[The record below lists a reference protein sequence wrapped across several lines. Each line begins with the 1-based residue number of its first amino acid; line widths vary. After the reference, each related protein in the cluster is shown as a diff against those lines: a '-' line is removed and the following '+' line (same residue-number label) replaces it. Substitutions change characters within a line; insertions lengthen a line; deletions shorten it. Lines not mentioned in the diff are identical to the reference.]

1 MSFNFL
7 KISCKFLVNEKERWN
22 GLLFTARAI
31 VHDAHHVSYFQFYWN
46 QGGQESVKRE
56 RKKEW
61 RLFSAATVH
70 NCNQVF
76 SLLQSFSL
84 LHTVHN

>member
-7 KISCKFLVNEKERWN
+7 ILSCKFHVNFLVNEKGRWN
-22 GLLFTARAI
+22 GLLFTAGAI
-31 VHDAHHVSYFQFYWN
+31 VHDAHHVSYFQFHWN
-46 QGGQESVKRE
+46 QGGRGESVKRE

-70 NCNQVF
+70 NCYQVF
-76 SLLQSFSL
+76 SLCNSRE
-84 LHTVHN
+84 